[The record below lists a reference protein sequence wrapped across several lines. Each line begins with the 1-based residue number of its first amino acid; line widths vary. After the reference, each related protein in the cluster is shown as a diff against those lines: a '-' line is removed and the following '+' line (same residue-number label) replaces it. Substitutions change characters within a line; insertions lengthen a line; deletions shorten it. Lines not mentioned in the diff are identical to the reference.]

1 MNIKTLNRMCIL
13 KYELSWAQL
22 TIVVKHTYKWVKK
35 IISDGSYEETT
46 DIDASRNHARTEHT
60 AA

>member
-1 MNIKTLNRMCIL
+1 MN
-13 KYELSWAQL
+13 YPGHSSPSWSN
-22 TIVVKHTYKWVKK
+22 TTYKWVKK